1 MRLIVFLVAVTLA
14 STVRAEI
21 ADWHYVSLGKSGPS
35 WPAWRAIYGKA
46 SVVIVKNKVT
56 ITAFYK
62 WEPMPNSQVE
72 YDPEP
77 SVVFNGEIKKDGS
90 VIVTAQYQNTDADPV
105 QLKGK
110 YSKHVSHRLTGAGK
124 RVLATEE
131 EIVFPYPQNFEFY
144 GVSVLHF
151 EDEK

>member
-1 MRLIVFLVAVTLA
+1 MRLIIFLVAVTLA
-14 STVRAEI
+14 STARAEI
-21 ADWHYVSLGKSGPS
+21 ADWHYVSLGKGGPS
-35 WPAWRAIYGKA
+35 WPAWRATYGKA

-56 ITAFYK
+56 ITAFHK

-77 SVVFNGEIKKDGS
+77 SVIFNGEIKKDGS
-90 VIVTAQYQNTDADPV
+90 VIVTARYQNTDADPV

-110 YSKHVSHRLTGAGK
+110 YFKHVIHRLMEGK
-124 RVLATEE
+124 RVVETKE
-131 EIVFPYPQNFEFY
+131 EIVFPYPQNYEFY